1 MTALEVIR
9 FALSAVC
16 TLGGLF
22 AILSGIVGVFRFRH
36 AMSRLHAAALLDT
49 AGLLLM
55 LLGLMIAEGLTVTT
69 LKMAALSVFLWLTSP
84 ISSHLI
90 ARMEVT
96 INDEL
101 EKDMDVMDKAMVQHE
116 KEGD

>member
-55 LLGLMIAEGLTVTT
+55 LLGLMIAEGLTVAT
-69 LKMAALSVFLWLTSP
+69 LKMAALIVFLWLTSP

-101 EKDMDVMDKAMVQHE
+101 EKDMDVLDKTMVKHE

>member
-69 LKMAALSVFLWLTSP
+69 LKMAALIAFLWLTSP

-101 EKDMDVMDKAMVQHE
+101 EKDMDVLDKAMVKHE